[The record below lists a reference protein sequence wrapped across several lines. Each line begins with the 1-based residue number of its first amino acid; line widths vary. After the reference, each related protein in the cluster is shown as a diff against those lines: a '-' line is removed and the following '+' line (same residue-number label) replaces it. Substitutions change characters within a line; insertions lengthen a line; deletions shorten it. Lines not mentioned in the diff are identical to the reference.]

1 MIYRHLF
8 KDQPIIIQGEDCYKP
23 SSHGNWCVV
32 SRDRAMGL
40 NILLTCKS
48 CLCEAKPVLLNTAKF
63 DIYFGSIGSLES
75 PQLQGFSRHELSM
88 VRSVT
93 LRRVNLW
100 RGPVNMLLS
109 IMKNLVK
116 VTIFYGHLDFHYW
129 RLERWISGSV
139 ITIPRAIR
147 DIWKYDMHKMFLPH
161 MKKKVET
168 QADATLKLEYRAEFY
183 DRTEAVS
190 LRQYNQQ
197 HKLTLARSFMLTSW
211 SSKSGSQRRTRG
223 ARFSW
228 RHDQCQSLWRIWKPW
243 RPLTNQQ
250 ALREWKRSRDN
261 DIWKRRAKNKIWTN
275 VDFTHDIAEQKD
287 HWIHSRIRAAVF
299 ICGMCGYGHRTP
311 WDGAHRATIEDGIMI
326 VVSQRLSHCSV
337 IRLNTREL

>member
-1 MIYRHLF
+1 MAATAPTSATATLKDVVQPRVTFLDLPQEVRLMIYRHLF

-183 DRTEAVS
+183 DRTEAVIHAD
-190 LRQYNQQ
+190 LLEQQ
-197 HKLTLARSFMLTSW
+197 VWVTEANSGSKILMEPRSVPKLVAHLETLASPHEPT
-211 SSKSGSQRRTRG
+211 GSARMEEIQR
-223 ARFSW
+223 
-228 RHDQCQSLWRIWKPW
+228 Q
-243 RPLTNQQ
+243 
-250 ALREWKRSRDN
+250 
-261 DIWKRRAKNKIWTN
+261 
-275 VDFTHDIAEQKD
+275 
-287 HWIHSRIRAAVF
+287 
-299 ICGMCGYGHRTP
+299 
-311 WDGAHRATIEDGIMI
+311 
-326 VVSQRLSHCSV
+326 
-337 IRLNTREL
+337 